1 MDAIRR
7 KRSND
12 GAVSLRRNEL
22 EEQLAELRDQ
32 EAELVRAIELVI
44 ADEKSQKL
52 STEVSLP
59 LMSEKP
65 TAELKDYEMKAKL
78 VTEAK
83 KRRAKAF
90 WGDVRKVVNAL
101 KNVKAL
107 NSVFGVPVRET
118 PWGSVPKHF
127 ERYRT
132 VIAQPM
138 DLRTIKGKLG
148 DDEHSQQY
156 TAPHEVVHDIQLI
169 VENCNK
175 FNTGAQNEQV
185 RRLAENLG
193 QQFERRWRE
202 GAFEQRWQKE
212 LAQQQ
217 LELEVCPLLEGLA
230 HAHGLQEADVAVGAG
245 HATKFRFVT
254 GAARSSDCSKR
265 RGGRESSLL
274 RELH

>member
-32 EAELVRAIELVI
+32 EAELMRAIELVI
-44 ADEKSQKL
+44 ADEKTQKPSIEL
-52 STEVSLP
+52 SLP
-59 LMSEKP
+59 ALGEKP
-65 TAELKDYEMKAKL
+65 TAELKDYELKAKL
-78 VTEAK
+78 VGEAR
-83 KRRAKAF
+83 KRRVKAF

-107 NSVFGVPVRET
+107 NSVFGVPVKET
-118 PWGSVPKHF
+118 PWGSVPKHY
-127 ERYRT
+127 ESYRA
-132 VIAQPM
+132 VISQPM

-148 DDEHSQQY
+148 DDEQSQQY

-175 FNTGAQNEQV
+175 FNSGAQNEQV
-185 RRLAENLG
+185 RRLAESLG

-202 GAFEQRWQKE
+202 GAFEQKWQKE
-212 LAQQQ
+212 LAQQAR
-217 LELEVCPLLEGLA
+217 ELEV
-230 HAHGLQEADVAVGAG
+230 
-245 HATKFRFVT
+245 
-254 GAARSSDCSKR
+254 
-265 RGGRESSLL
+265 
-274 RELH
+274 